1 MPLDDDLKLPL
12 TEEEVSRRRFLA
24 AVGSGA
30 LVVAGLGTTVSAF
43 QYLEP
48 AVLFEEDTRIGVG
61 RPEDIAVGTVLVLP
75 RQRIYVVRSVEGFY
89 ALSATCTHLGCMT
102 RYDRE
107 LSAFACPC
115 HGSRFHLDGRVE
127 QGPAPRALPRLQ
139 VSLDRG
145 VLVVDSS
152 VHVGADSILKVT

>member
-12 TEEEVSRRRFLA
+12 TDRELQRRRFLIG
-24 AVGSGA
+24 VGSGA

-43 QYLEP
+43 SYLEP
-48 AVLFEEDTRIGVG
+48 AVLFEEDTRVGVG

-75 RQRIYVVRSVEGFY
+75 KQRIYVIRDAQGFY
-89 ALSATCTHLGCMT
+89 ALGSTCTHLGCMT
-102 RYDRE
+102 RLDRDQ
-107 LSAFACPC
+107 SVINCPC
-115 HGSRFHLDGRVE
+115 HGSRFHLDGRVA

-139 VSLDRG
+139 ISLDSG

-152 VHVGADSILKVT
+152 VHVAADAILKVT